1 MTRSSIKQYQQTNL
15 SQVENADPHT
25 LISLIMQHIE
35 RTIELGAGGGKRGE
49 MKSIDQAY
57 IMGYNKDLVVA

>member
-1 MTRSSIKQYQQTNL
+1 M
-15 SQVENADPHT
+15 
-25 LISLIMQHIE
+25 LITSLIMQHIE

-57 IMGYNKDLVVA
+57 IVGYNKDLVVD